1 MGSKLPVDTA
11 NFSSIGRVV
20 TSLTFELWKI
30 NRMVSFEPDLSVT
43 DQSNL
48 DFDTISL
55 IPPVIQILAREHPI
69 TPCWL

>member
-1 MGSKLPVDTA
+1 
-11 NFSSIGRVV
+11 
-20 TSLTFELWKI
+20 
-30 NRMVSFEPDLSVT
+30 MVSFEPDLSVT